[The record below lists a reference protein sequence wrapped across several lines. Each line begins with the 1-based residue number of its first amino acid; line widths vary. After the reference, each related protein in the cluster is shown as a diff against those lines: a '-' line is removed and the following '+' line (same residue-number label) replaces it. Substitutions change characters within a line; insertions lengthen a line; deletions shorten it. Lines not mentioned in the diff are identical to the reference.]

1 MARLYLSFWHRS
13 PPRPPRFLQLKLAK
27 IFYFLPLLTYTPTSA
42 RSEIVTLLQRGIV
55 DVEHKQ
61 VVWHVALLN
70 HWKSIFSTSDEGRNI
85 NAIVWSN
92 LSNKTFQLHFNL
104 VCILILTKIGGA
116 SGMIKSFPFRFVC
129 SERSPD
135 VGHKH
140 GECISIS
147 KHGVSPSPSSGL
159 DGRLGRW

>member
-1 MARLYLSFWHRS
+1 MARLYHGFWRQS
-13 PPRPPRFLQLKLAK
+13 PPQRFLQLAK
-27 IFYFLPLLTYTPTSA
+27 ISYFLPLLTTSA
-42 RSEIVTLLQRGIV
+42 RSEIVTFQHGIV
-55 DVEHKQ
+55 GVEHKQ
-61 VVWHVALLN
+61 EVWHVALLN
-70 HWKSIFSTSDEGRNI
+70 HWKSIFSTSDESRNI

-116 SGMIKSFPFRFVC
+116 SGMIKSFPSRFVC

-147 KHGVSPSPSSGL
+147 KHGASPSPSSGL
-159 DGRLGRW
+159 NGRLGRW